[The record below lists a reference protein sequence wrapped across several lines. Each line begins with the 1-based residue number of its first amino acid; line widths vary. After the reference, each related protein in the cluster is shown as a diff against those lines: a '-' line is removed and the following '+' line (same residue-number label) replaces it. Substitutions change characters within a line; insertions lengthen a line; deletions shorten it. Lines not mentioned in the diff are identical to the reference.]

1 MGRTGHRLPGRQ
13 EGDSAGGGQGWGWVS
28 QRMHGDH
35 LTPAPRV
42 SDHGGMSLVASE
54 TMRTTQRITSE
65 HSCQEPVEGSAAGH
79 RLGSAGCRGP
89 STWLGVDT
97 GGASAT
103 QATFLFWLLKT
114 AFP

>member
-1 MGRTGHRLPGRQ
+1 MGMGVAAH
-13 EGDSAGGGQGWGWVS
+13 AWGPS
-28 QRMHGDH
+28 H
-35 LTPAPRV
+35 PPPPRV
-42 SDHGGMSLVASE
+42 SDHGGMSLVVSE
-54 TMRTTQRITSE
+54 TMRTTQRVTSE
-65 HSCQEPVEGSAAGH
+65 HSCQEPAEGSTAGH

-103 QATFLFWLLKT
+103 QATFSFWLLKT